1 MNIPSP
7 PQAGP
12 QHPRPL
18 FSTRKPR
25 QVGPV
30 GLPMLDR
37 VVQSAT
43 LGIALTVI
51 LVLALD
57 LLTGMWQA
65 ALSNLIDALSLN
77 AKVISRDLHIG
88 HASLGLRLG
97 ISMENAAPNTQA
109 LMLHGIMC
117 IGIFGISWAV
127 TSMPLRC
134 GLRIL
139 CVLHALGLMM
149 IAARDN
155 AFPYSLLEHTQV
167 LYNTSL
173 IGILLT
179 PGLLAA
185 GFFLVERSW
194 VNRLAASALILSFEI
209 IALPFKLVLHSVLV
223 ALLSPAVIP
232 VLFLGGGPVLDILLL
247 GALYA
252 WVLTWP
258 QLKFRLKT

>member
-1 MNIPSP
+1 MNMPSP
-7 PQAGP
+7 PPAGQQAA
-12 QHPRPL
+12 RPL

-37 VVQSAT
+37 VVQSAA
-43 LGIALTVI
+43 LGIALTVL

-57 LLTGMWQA
+57 PLTGIWQA
-65 ALSNLIDALSLN
+65 DLSNLIDALSLDAN
-77 AKVISRDLHIG
+77 VISRGLHIG

-97 ISMENAAPNTQA
+97 ISMESAAPDKQ
-109 LMLHGIMC
+109 MLLLHAIMC
-117 IGIFGISWAV
+117 VGIFGMSWAII
-127 TSMPLRC
+127 SMPLRC
-134 GLRIL
+134 GLRAL
-139 CVLHALGLMM
+139 CILHALGLMM
-149 IAARDN
+149 IAARGN

-167 LYNTSL
+167 LYDSSL
-173 IGILLT
+173 IWLLLT
-179 PGLLAA
+179 PGMLAA

-194 VNRLAASALILSFEI
+194 FNRLAASVLILGFEI
-209 IALPFKLVLHSVLV
+209 IALPLKLILHSVLV

-232 VLFLGGGPVLDILLL
+232 VLFLGGGPALDILLL

-258 QLKFRLKT
+258 QLKFRLK